1 MNSLQVSSTSFQ
13 VTVDTSFQVTVNGG
27 ILSFNGTDLLVN
39 AMPIGGGFDY
49 LTDGYNPGDPT
60 VNWLT
65 YNTGTMSSSKELEV
79 SRNGFSATNRYGNF
93 VFYQYD
99 EIMFYSTPIAMFG
112 PGATTIYNSM
122 GYFNVVNSSTAQ
134 NTLQVSDSSFQVTV
148 MGSTFGFNGMDLLI
162 NGMPIG
168 GFDYLTETFDGTVY
182 KLSFNTGVY
191 APFYR
196 ELDVSKYG
204 FTVTNDMGQ
213 FILNKWNAPGGYT
226 EMVAYITG
234 MGTMFNTDT
243 FSVSNLMYQQRLY
256 VSDTTTEI
264 SNSNRRLQ
272 VRVNTSLPNSLS
284 VDGSYASISNMMG
297 GLGITS
303 EMSGFNTLN
312 VDDYQTTVRNGTGR
326 FNVSNSSNNNTFEVN
341 ATGATS
347 TAWFTYSDI
356 TLKDNIIPIPSSLNK
371 VMSLEGVQFDWKR
384 NSKSDYGF
392 IAQQV
397 KEILPEVVK
406 ENDGLLTV
414 NYTSII
420 AVQNEAIKEL
430 KKELDQLKKRIE

>member
-1 MNSLQVSSTSFQ
+1 
-13 VTVDTSFQVTVNGG
+13 
-27 ILSFNGTDLLVN
+27 
-39 AMPIGGGFDY
+39 
-49 LTDGYNPGDPT
+49 
-60 VNWLT
+60 
-65 YNTGTMSSSKELEV
+65 MSE
-79 SRNGFSATNRYGNF
+79 
-93 VFYQYD
+93 
-99 EIMFYSTPIAMFG
+99 
-112 PGATTIYNSM
+112 
-122 GYFNVVNSSTAQ
+122 
-134 NTLQVSDSSFQVTV
+134 
-148 MGSTFGFNGMDLLI
+148 
-162 NGMPIG
+162 
-168 GFDYLTETFDGTVY
+168 
-182 KLSFNTGVY
+182 
-191 APFYR
+191 
-196 ELDVSKYG
+196 
-204 FTVTNDMGQ
+204 
-213 FILNKWNAPGGYT
+213 
-226 EMVAYITG
+226 
-234 MGTMFNTDT
+234 
-243 FSVSNLMYQQRLY
+243 QRLY
-256 VSDTTTEI
+256 VSGTTTEI

-272 VRVNTSLPNSLS
+272 VRVNTSSPNSLS
-284 VDGSYASISNMMG
+284 VDGFYASMSNMMG
-297 GLGITS
+297 GFGLFA

-326 FNVSNSSNNNTFEVN
+326 FNVGNSSYSNTFEVN
-341 ATGATS
+341 STGATS

>member
-1 MNSLQVSSTSFQ
+1 
-13 VTVDTSFQVTVNGG
+13 
-27 ILSFNGTDLLVN
+27 
-39 AMPIGGGFDY
+39 
-49 LTDGYNPGDPT
+49 
-60 VNWLT
+60 
-65 YNTGTMSSSKELEV
+65 
-79 SRNGFSATNRYGNF
+79 
-93 VFYQYD
+93 
-99 EIMFYSTPIAMFG
+99 
-112 PGATTIYNSM
+112 M
-122 GYFNVVNSSTAQ
+122 GYFSVVNSSTST

-168 GFDYLTETFDGTVY
+168 GFDYLTEGPNQYSPTIIEL
-182 KLSFNTGVY
+182 KFNTGTY
-191 APFYR
+191 GANNR
-196 ELDVSKYG
+196 ELIISKQQ
-204 FTVTNDMGQ
+204 FRVLNDMGQ
-213 FILNKWNAPGGYT
+213 FVLNRWNTPMGYQ
-226 EMVAYITG
+226 EMVAYISG
-234 MGTMFNTDT
+234 MSSMFYTNM
-243 FSVSNLMYQQRLY
+243 FSVSTDTYQEMINVSNL
-256 VSDTTTEI
+256 TTEI
-264 SNSNRRLQ
+264 SNTNRRFK
-272 VRVNTSLPNSLS
+272 VKAFGFSGASSLS
-284 VDGSYASISNMMG
+284 VDGTFASMSNMMG
-297 GLGITS
+297 GFGLYA

-312 VDDYQTTVRNGTGR
+312 IDDYQTTVRNGAGR
-326 FNVSNSSNNNTFEVN
+326 FNVQNSSYINTFEVN
-341 ATGATS
+341 STGATS

-384 NSKSDYGF
+384 NLKSDYGF